1 MIYRVAHYLL
11 RSHETPGTGL
21 PEQFNLFSTTE
32 HIQFTFCIFID
43 RYIIYKTRGRP
54 ARLPRVFRNRNLK
67 IADDSF
73 LAPAH
78 WGSEPILAL
87 PAVSPILWQS
97 SPLALDRNH
106 FKISIERV
114 TTLIWLKTYIH
125 FYSDLQ
131 GDNLDFK
138 GRFYHYPLGE
148 WRPQDESGALHEFY
162 YLQRIGS
169 TAGFPTCFQASSAST
184 ISGFPCLWPTTYVS
198 KLLPNHSQS

>member
-1 MIYRVAHYLL
+1 MLMTSYRVLEKNRSHFKSMRWYFFHTFPYFTDEISAKYCKRHNVIVCCVCDGGALWAEALHKRHACIRIWPMIYRVAQNLL

-21 PEQFNLFSTTE
+21 PEQLNLFSTTE

-78 WGSEPILAL
+78 WGSEPILTL

-97 SPLALDRNH
+97 NLLSLDRYH

-114 TTLIWLKTYIH
+114 TTLIWLKAYIH
-125 FYSDLQ
+125 F
-131 GDNLDFK
+131 
-138 GRFYHYPLGE
+138 
-148 WRPQDESGALHEFY
+148 
-162 YLQRIGS
+162 
-169 TAGFPTCFQASSAST
+169 
-184 ISGFPCLWPTTYVS
+184 
-198 KLLPNHSQS
+198 